1 MPPAPMAPIPPTP
14 IVLGAD
20 ASQEAKDAAQ
30 SADDSVVAAYD
41 LKFKQYSSDLE
52 AYRHALTA
60 YTQWVDEDAR
70 APAVLTSSVLPQYA
84 AEFMSLP
91 TVSAQWAHLRQR
103 YQPAGDALYLSVVR

>member
-1 MPPAPMAPIPPTP
+1 MPPAPVPPLPPMP

-60 YTQWVDEDAR
+60 YTQWVDEDTR
-70 APAVLTSSVLPQYA
+70 AAAVLTSSVLPQYVD
-84 AEFMSLP
+84 EFMSLL
-91 TVSAQWAHLRQR
+91 TVAAQWTHLR
-103 YQPAGDALYLSVVR
+103 

>member
-1 MPPAPMAPIPPTP
+1 MARIILISPPLCAFTCVVSVFGVCSPARSPVRRAPAPVAPFPPMP

-30 SADDSVVAAYD
+30 SADDSAVVAYD

-70 APAVLTSSVLPQYA
+70 SAAVLTSSVLP
-84 AEFMSLP
+84 
-91 TVSAQWAHLRQR
+91 
-103 YQPAGDALYLSVVR
+103 